1 MRKTAQANELKGR
14 QVPDAEVR
22 ANASARAGWNAIHSD
37 CERAQ
42 IRYDDWLDT
51 FEAVID
57 GCETPVIDLG
67 CGSGNDTLY
76 LIERGK
82 RVIACDY
89 AQNAIRNI
97 KKNFPEIEKPVCFDM
112 TEGLT
117 YDENVTDL
125 VICDLSLHYFT
136 EHRTF
141 AILDEIKRVLR
152 PGGMLLFRVNSVR
165 DVNHGAGKGREIE
178 HHLYEMEDGGYK
190 RFFDGHDIET
200 FWGDWD
206 QVFLRE
212 EVMDRY
218 ELEKVLWKGA
228 MRLREKTACV
238 NDENGEGE
246 EMSDIR
252 LIEPTM
258 AYEKEIWQFRQEVM
272 DSDDKD
278 KFAGCGNLEECAS
291 AGEWIDTIRLHR
303 NAETCPPDT
312 VPSNIYIAVRE
323 SDDRIVGVIDLRHHI
338 NHPILGAWGGH
349 MGYYVRPAERN
360 KGYAKEMVRQNLQH
374 CRDLGI
380 RKVMITCDE
389 ENLASE
395 RVITVN
401 GGIYEKSIEVDG
413 CPVKRFWIEG

>member
-1 MRKTAQANELKGR
+1 
-14 QVPDAEVR
+14 
-22 ANASARAGWNAIHSD
+22 
-37 CERAQ
+37 
-42 IRYDDWLDT
+42 
-51 FEAVID
+51 
-57 GCETPVIDLG
+57 
-67 CGSGNDTLY
+67 
-76 LIERGK
+76 
-82 RVIACDY
+82 
-89 AQNAIRNI
+89 
-97 KKNFPEIEKPVCFDM
+97 
-112 TEGLT
+112 
-117 YDENVTDL
+117 
-125 VICDLSLHYFT
+125 
-136 EHRTF
+136 
-141 AILDEIKRVLR
+141 
-152 PGGMLLFRVNSVR
+152 
-165 DVNHGAGKGREIE
+165 
-178 HHLYEMEDGGYK
+178 
-190 RFFDGHDIET
+190 
-200 FWGDWD
+200 
-206 QVFLRE
+206 
-212 EVMDRY
+212 
-218 ELEKVLWKGA
+218 

>member
-22 ANASARAGWNAIHSD
+22 ANASARAGWNVIHSD

-97 KKNFPEIEKPVCFDM
+97 KKNFPEIEKAVCFDM
-112 TEGLT
+112 TEGLPFEE
-117 YDENVTDL
+117 DLTDL
-125 VICDLSLHYFT
+125 VVCDLSLHYFT

-165 DVNHGAGKGREIE
+165 DVNHGAGRGREIE

-228 MRLREKTACV
+228 MRLRKETACV
-238 NDENGEGE
+238 NDESGEG
-246 EMSDIR
+246 DCKR
-252 LIEPTM
+252 
-258 AYEKEIWQFRQEVM
+258 
-272 DSDDKD
+272 
-278 KFAGCGNLEECAS
+278 
-291 AGEWIDTIRLHR
+291 
-303 NAETCPPDT
+303 
-312 VPSNIYIAVRE
+312 
-323 SDDRIVGVIDLRHHI
+323 
-338 NHPILGAWGGH
+338 
-349 MGYYVRPAERN
+349 
-360 KGYAKEMVRQNLQH
+360 
-374 CRDLGI
+374 RDL
-380 RKVMITCDE
+380 
-389 ENLASE
+389 
-395 RVITVN
+395 
-401 GGIYEKSIEVDG
+401 
-413 CPVKRFWIEG
+413 